1 MDLRRQRSGVRA
13 LIAGGL
19 IAFAAPAGAQEL
31 ACTVSV
37 NIAQLPGTEYQFLS
51 DLQGEIIR
59 YINGRSWTDDVF
71 ADRERID
78 CSLQIVFREAQGLSR
93 FRADLIVQSSRPI
106 YGTTQ
111 RTNVLV
117 LSDTDWEFG
126 YNRGQGLIYN
136 PSRYDAFNSVID
148 YYVMLILGYDYD
160 TFSELGGTGHL
171 ERARAIA
178 EQARGAGAEGW
189 FVPGDDYSRG
199 VLVQQLLDTR
209 YEPLRR
215 AYFQYHFHVLD
226 HFTSAHEQSW
236 EQALEVL
243 RAVNELYTEFNARR
257 HATDVF
263 FSTKHQELADLLSD
277 APQRSEAYELL
288 VEMDASHQST
298 YDALVN

>member
-1 MDLRRQRSGVRA
+1 MIPRA
-13 LIAGGL
+13 AIAVVL
-19 IAFAAPAGAQEL
+19 LALAPASRAQEM

-51 DLQGEIIR
+51 ELQGEVLR
-59 YINGRSWTDDVF
+59 YVNGRSWTDDVF

-78 CSLQIVFREAQGLSR
+78 CSMQIVFREAQGLSR

-106 YGTTQ
+106 WGTTQ

-117 LSDTDWEFG
+117 LSDTDWQFN

-148 YYVMLILGYDYD
+148 YYALLIVGYDYD
-160 TFSELGGTGHL
+160 TFSQLGGTVYL

-189 FVPGDDYSRG
+189 FIPGDDYSRG

-209 YEPLRR
+209 FEPLRR
-215 AYFQYHFHVLD
+215 AYFRYHFDVLD
-226 HFTSAHEQSW
+226 HFTTAHEESW
-236 EQALEVL
+236 EKALEVL
-243 RAVNELYTEFNARR
+243 RDVNTLYVEFNARR

-263 FSTKHQELADLLSD
+263 FTTKYQEIADMLAD
-277 APQRSEAYELL
+277 APQRTEAYELL